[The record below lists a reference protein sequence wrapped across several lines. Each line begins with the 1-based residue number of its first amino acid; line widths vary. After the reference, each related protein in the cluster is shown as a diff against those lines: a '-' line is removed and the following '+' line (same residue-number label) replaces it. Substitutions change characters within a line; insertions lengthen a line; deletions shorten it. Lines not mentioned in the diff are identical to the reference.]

1 MVLGLCYSVWAFS
14 TTIIYDFSAIL
25 GLIILTL
32 SITLHSS
39 LQHETIHG
47 HPLPSRWWS
56 ELLVFPAVG
65 LLIPYERFRD
75 THLKHHH
82 DPNLTDPYEDPET
95 NYLDPKVWHNLST
108 TTQRILL
115 LNNTLLGRILL
126 GPTISLIILISDD
139 FKNARAGDWK
149 ITRAWLLHLV
159 GIIPV
164 LTWVLVVGS
173 VPLWLYFLA
182 AYLGFGLLKIRTYL
196 EHRAHDQPR
205 GRTVIVNDRGP
216 MAFLFLNN
224 NFHLVHHMQPEVPW
238 YKLPKLF
245 DANQERY
252 LKRNEG
258 YMYKNYL
265 EILKKYFFNRK
276 DPVPHPL
283 WEKEKQ

>member
-1 MVLGLCYSVWAFS
+1 MVKLSSKNIEWPTLLVLVLCYFVWAISTTVIYDLSAALGLV
-14 TTIIYDFSAIL
+14 
-25 GLIILTL
+25 ILTL

-115 LNNTLLGRILL
+115 LNNTLLGRILM
-126 GPTISLIILISDD
+126 GPTISLIFLISDD
-139 FKNARAGDWK
+139 LKNARAGDWK

-205 GRTVIVNDRGP
+205 GKN
-216 MAFLFLNN
+216 
-224 NFHLVHHMQPEVPW
+224 
-238 YKLPKLF
+238 
-245 DANQERY
+245 RY
-252 LKRNEG
+252 C
-258 YMYKNYL
+258 
-265 EILKKYFFNRK
+265 
-276 DPVPHPL
+276 
-283 WEKEKQ
+283 